1 MTRPTVYFSE
11 DIDFY
16 VFQILMVQFLLYMM
30 ILVSMVYNDESLYLT
45 MVRADV
51 LQHHDM
57 NITGHI
63 HKISRTWEH
72 YQMII
77 EKMEGLEVNYHLLQI
92 WSLSILNSKSVAAA
106 LVELGSDQ
114 FQLVL
119 IFAYVS
125 VGGCSV

>member
-1 MTRPTVYFSE
+1 
-11 DIDFY
+11 
-16 VFQILMVQFLLYMM
+16 MVQFLLYMM

-45 MVRADV
+45 MFKADV

-57 NITGHI
+57 NITDHI

-77 EKMEGLEVNYHLLQI
+77 EKMEGLEVNYLLQI
-92 WSLSILNSKSVAAA
+92 WSLLILNSKSIAAA
-106 LVELGSDQ
+106 LVELGSAQ

-119 IFAYVS
+119 IFAYFS

>member
-45 MVRADV
+45 MVKADV
-51 LQHHDM
+51 LQHHDI
-57 NITGHI
+57 NITDHI
-63 HKISRTWEH
+63 HKISRTWEY

-77 EKMEGLEVNYHLLQI
+77 EKMEGLEVNYLLQI
-92 WSLSILNSKSVAAA
+92 WSLLILNSKSIAAA
-106 LVELGSDQ
+106 LVELGSAQ

-119 IFAYVS
+119 IFAYFS